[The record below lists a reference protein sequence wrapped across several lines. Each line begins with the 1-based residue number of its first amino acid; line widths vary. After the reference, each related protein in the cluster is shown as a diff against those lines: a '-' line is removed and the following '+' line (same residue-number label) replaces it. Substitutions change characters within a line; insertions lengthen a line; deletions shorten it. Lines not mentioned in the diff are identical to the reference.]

1 MENLLDKTS
10 SSVVESVYIDVN
22 MIIYVITALI
32 VLLSII
38 QIIYRFSEK
47 DKSAIIWIFIC
58 FGFPIFIKALLRS
71 NLLLVIS
78 EGLFSGDI
86 ISSIGSMFLFSFML
100 LPFYLFVEK
109 AFTFDRNETMEDK
122 KQKTNKS

>member
-10 SSVVESVYIDVN
+10 SSVVESVYLDAN

-47 DKSAIIWIFIC
+47 DKSVIIWILIYL
-58 FGFPIFIKALLRS
+58 GFPVFIKALLNS
-71 NLLLVIS
+71 SLLLIVS

-86 ISSIGSMFLFSFML
+86 IESIGSMFFLSVML
-100 LPFYLFVEK
+100 IPFYLFVEK
-109 AFTFDRNETMEDK
+109 AFTFDSPTKDKETQDK
-122 KQKTNKS
+122 